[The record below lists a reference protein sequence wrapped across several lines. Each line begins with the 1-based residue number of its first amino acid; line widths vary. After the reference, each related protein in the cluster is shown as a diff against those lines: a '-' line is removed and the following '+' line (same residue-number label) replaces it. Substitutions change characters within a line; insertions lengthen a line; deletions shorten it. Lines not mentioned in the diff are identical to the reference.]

1 MDQSFRLFPEQ
12 ASNLATDVDRLYLF
26 LWALSAF
33 FTLLIFIMVVYL
45 GLRYRRR
52 SEEMPARTHVSAN
65 LEITWTVVPL
75 FIVLGLFTWSSAVYV
90 KMSHIP
96 EDAMNVYIIGKQ
108 WMWQAQHPAGPRENN
123 ALHVPLGRPVK
134 LTMTSQDVIHSFF
147 IPAFRVKQ
155 DVLPGRYSYQWF
167 TPTKVGTY
175 HLFCAEYCGAQH
187 SGMVGTVEVMEEA
200 KYQAWLAGAVGDQ
213 PSAAAAGQKLFYQ
226 YQCNTCHGERAPTM
240 AGLYLSS
247 VQLSDGR
254 TIVADDN
261 YLRESIVDAPA
272 KLVAGYPPLMPSY
285 RGQLTDEQIV
295 QLLEYIKSLKVPE
308 RNY

>member
-12 ASNLATDVDRLYLF
+12 ASNLANDVDRLYLF
-26 LWALSAF
+26 LCAMAGF
-33 FTLLIFIMVVYL
+33 FTLLIFVLVVYL

-52 SEEMPARTHVSAN
+52 SEAMPPRSHVGTT
-65 LEITWTVVPL
+65 LEIVWTVIPL
-75 FIVLGLFTWSSAVYV
+75 LIVLGLFVWSTAVYV
-90 KMSHIP
+90 KMSRIP
-96 EDAMNVYIIGKQ
+96 ADAMNVYVIGKQ
-108 WMWQAQHPAGPRENN
+108 WMWKVQHPAGPREINT
-123 ALHVPLGRPVK
+123 LHVPLGRPVK

-167 TPTKVGTY
+167 TPTKVGEY

-187 SGMVGTVEVMEEA
+187 SGMIGSVVVMEEA
-200 KYQAWLAGAVGDQ
+200 KYQAWLAGAPRDE
-213 PSAAAAGQKLFYQ
+213 PSAAAAGAKLFTQ

-240 AGLYLSS
+240 AGLYQSK
-247 VQLSDGR
+247 VQLADGR
-254 TIVADDN
+254 TVVADDD

-272 KLVAGYPPLMPSY
+272 KLVAGYPPIMPSY
-285 RGQLTDEQIV
+285 RGQLSEEQIA
-295 QLLEYIKSLKVPE
+295 QLIEYVKSLKVPE